1 MFSTLFI
8 IIFFCRTVFL
18 TQCISIFVDKRVVLS
33 LFSHYLNFSC
43 PRYWNDD
50 PAKDCITHEV
60 NVYAYNNND
69 NSKNEKTYL
78 KIKRLN

>member
-18 TQCISIFVDKRVVLS
+18 TQCVSLFVDKRVVLS
-33 LFSHYLNFSC
+33 LSFHNLTFSY

-50 PAKDCITHEV
+50 PAKDCTTHEI
-60 NVYAYNNND
+60 NVYAYSNNEN
-69 NSKNEKTYL
+69 NKN
-78 KIKRLN
+78 